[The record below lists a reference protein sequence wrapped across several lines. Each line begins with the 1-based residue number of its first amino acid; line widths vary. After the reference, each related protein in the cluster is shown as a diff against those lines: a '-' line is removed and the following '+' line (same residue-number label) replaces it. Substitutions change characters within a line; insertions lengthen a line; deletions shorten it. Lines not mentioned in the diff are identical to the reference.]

1 MLHID
6 LNCDLGE
13 SYGRYTVGMDEKII
27 PVVSSVNIAC
37 GYHAG
42 DPTVMKRTVEAA
54 AEHGVAIGAHPGF
67 PDLHGFGRRRMEIA
81 SEDLTNM
88 LVYQIGA
95 LQAFVKSQGLTLNHV
110 KPHGALYNMA
120 AVNRETA
127 RAIVRAVRMV
137 DPGIILVGL
146 AGSVLVD
153 EGCSSGLNVA
163 SEVFADRTYQ
173 ADGSLMPR
181 TSPGAFVHDPGEAAD
196 RLTEIITTGHIKSV
210 DGVPIKVAA
219 DTVCVHGDNEK
230 SVLFA
235 LAIRKRLESSGVAIK
250 PLKQN

>member
-1 MLHID
+1 MLQID

-13 SYGRYTVGMDEKII
+13 SYGRYTIGMDEKII

-42 DPTVMKRTVEAA
+42 DPTVMRRTVEIAA
-54 AEHGVAIGAHPGF
+54 LHGVAIGAHPGF
-67 PDLHGFGRRRMEIA
+67 PDLQGFGRRRMDIPP
-81 SEDLTNM
+81 EDLTNM

-95 LQAFVKSQGLTLNHV
+95 LQAFVKSYGLTLNHV
-110 KPHGALYNMA
+110 KPHGALYNIA

-137 DPGIILVGL
+137 DPGVILVGL
-146 AGSVLVD
+146 AGSILMD

-163 SEVFADRTYQ
+163 GEVFADRTYQ
-173 ADGSLMPR
+173 ADGTLTPR

-196 RLTEIITTGHIKSV
+196 RLAELITTGCIKSV
-210 DGVPIKVAA
+210 DGTPIRVSAE
-219 DTVCVHGDNEK
+219 TVCVHGDNEK
-230 SVLFA
+230 SVQFA
-235 LAIRKRLESSGVAIK
+235 LAIRKRLESSGVVIK
-250 PLKQN
+250 SMR